1 MNVPGLNLSST
12 DEHQKKSNK
21 MDQDHITKLAHALIA
36 HSIDDGGHAAREV
49 SDYLKS
55 IQTQMMK
62 AKYEL
67 EKITKVGSSAKTN
80 KIVGDSVRKTLNEVS
95 SAVTALQFFDRI
107 SQRME
112 HSANVL
118 KMLHEEEHKIN
129 FEDSA
134 EVRRALVRI
143 YNGLTMDDERDLFRS
158 VENGEDLK
166 KALKSAKK
174 RLNGMIASGGKLEL
188 F

>member
-1 MNVPGLNLSST
+1 MNVPGLNLRST
-12 DEHQKKSNK
+12 EEHQKKSNE
-21 MDQDHITKLAHALIA
+21 MDQDLISKLAHALIA
-36 HSIDDGGHAAREV
+36 HSIDDGGQAAREV

-67 EKITKVGSSAKTN
+67 EKITRVGSSAKTN
-80 KIVGDSVRKTLNEVS
+80 KIIGDSVRNTLNEVS

-118 KMLHEEEHKIN
+118 KMLHEEEHRIN
-129 FEDSA
+129 FEDKA

-143 YNGLTMDDERDLFRS
+143 YNGLTMDDEREIFRS
-158 VENGEDLK
+158 VENGEDLR
-166 KALKSAKK
+166 KALKNAKK
-174 RLNGMIASGGKLEL
+174 RLNDMLSNGGKVEM

>member
-1 MNVPGLNLSST
+1 MNVPGLDLRSSE
-12 DEHQKKSNK
+12 EHQKKSNA
-21 MDQDHITKLAHALIA
+21 MDQDLIAKIAHALIT
-36 HSIDDGGHAAREV
+36 HSIDDGGQAAREV

-67 EKITKVGSSAKTN
+67 EKITRVGSSVKTN
-80 KIVGDSVRKTLNEVS
+80 QIVGDSVRNTLKEVS
-95 SAVTALQFFDRI
+95 NAVTALQFFDRI

-118 KMLHEEEHKIN
+118 KMLHEEESKIN
-129 FEDSA
+129 FEDKA

-143 YNGLTMDDERDLFRS
+143 YNGLTMDDERELFRQ

-174 RLNGMIASGGKLEL
+174 SLTAMLASGGRVEM